1 MLKFLLAHVIAFV
14 VAALLLSHIS
24 AASDDFLILSAITA
38 TPLSPRKLLVVQ
50 HRIAAMTTEEKI
62 GQMMMVSIPGTTLT
76 PAAAAWLKEHHI
88 GGVVLLGSNVI
99 TATQTKTFIHDLQ
112 TQARSANDPLFFIAV
127 DQEGGIVSRFPFLSQ
142 MTAQKDIKDSNE
154 AERVANERGK
164 ELRDLGVNIN
174 FSPVLDIPQSSKD
187 FIANRSFSGD
197 AKTVA
202 SKGNGML
209 QGYAQA
215 GIIAT
220 PKHFPGHGGTLM
232 DSHKNLPILDDQIQP
247 WQERILPF
255 REAVAHGAP
264 LIMVGHLLT
273 PSVDSEY
280 PATLSSRI
288 MTDVLRKD
296 MGYLGVIIT
305 DDLAMGAI
313 TQSHTL
319 PDGAL
324 RATNAGA
331 DILLMMQHTT
341 GHTAVFKALVR
352 AVNTGE
358 ISPQQLNQHLIRV
371 LILKNKLGSLFLPSI
386 EK

>member
-1 MLKFLLAHVIAFV
+1 MIKFLFAHG
-14 VAALLLSHIS
+14 VALVTAAILLSHIS
-24 AASDDFLILSAITA
+24 AASDDFLISSTITA
-38 TPLSPRKLLVVQ
+38 SPLFP
-50 HRIAAMTTEEKI
+50 HRQLIVKRQITAMSTEEKI

-76 PAAAAWLKEHHI
+76 TATAAWLKEHHI
-88 GGVVLLGSNVI
+88 GGVVLLASNVI
-99 TATQTKTFIHDLQ
+99 TATQTRTLIHDLQ
-112 TQARSANDPLFFIAV
+112 TQARLPSDPFLFIAV
-127 DQEGGIVSRFPFLSQ
+127 DQEGGIVSRFPFLAQ
-142 MTAQKDIKDSNE
+142 LTEQKDIKDKDE
-154 AERVANERGK
+154 AERVAYERGK

-220 PKHFPGHGGTLM
+220 PKHFPGHGGTLI
-232 DSHKNLPILDDQIQP
+232 DSHKNLPILNDQIQS
-247 WQERILPF
+247 WQDRTLPF
-255 REAVAHGAP
+255 REAIAQGAA
-264 LIMVGHLLT
+264 LIMVGHLLAS
-273 PSVDSEY
+273 SVDAEY

-288 MTDVLRKD
+288 MTDILRKD

-319 PDGAL
+319 PDAAL

-331 DILLMMQHTT
+331 DILLMMQHTPAHTTVFDALIHAIDT
-341 GHTAVFKALVR
+341 G
-352 AVNTGE
+352 G
-358 ISPQQLNQHLIRV
+358 ISPQQLNQHLIR
-371 LILKNKLGSLFLPSI
+371 ILLLKKKLQ
-386 EK
+386 

>member
-1 MLKFLLAHVIAFV
+1 MLKFLLAHVIAFAT
-14 VAALLLSHIS
+14 AALLLSRIS

-76 PAAAAWLKEHHI
+76 PVVAAWLKEHHI
-88 GGVVLLGSNVI
+88 GGVVLLGSNII
-99 TATQTKTFIHDLQ
+99 TATQTKTLIHDLQ

-127 DQEGGIVSRFPFLSQ
+127 DQEGGIVSRFPFLNQ
-142 MTAQKDIKDSNE
+142 MTAQKDIKDKDE
-154 AERVANERGK
+154 AERVAYERGK

-187 FIANRSFSGD
+187 FIANRSFSGN

-202 SKGNGML
+202 SKGTGMI
-209 QGYAQA
+209 QGYTQA

-220 PKHFPGHGGTLM
+220 PKHFPGHGGTFI
-232 DSHKNLPILDDQIQP
+232 DSHKNLPILDDRIQP
-247 WQERILPF
+247 WQKRILPF
-255 REAVAHGAP
+255 REAITQGAT
-264 LIMVGHLLT
+264 LIMVGHLLA
-273 PSVDSEY
+273 PSLDFEY

-313 TQSHTL
+313 TKSHTL

-331 DILLMMQHTT
+331 DILLMMQHTPA
-341 GHTAVFKALVR
+341 HTAVFDALIH
-352 AVNTGE
+352 AVDTGK
-358 ISPQQLNQHLIRV
+358 ISPQHLNQHLIR
-371 LILKNKLGSLFLPSI
+371 ILLLKKKLQ
-386 EK
+386 